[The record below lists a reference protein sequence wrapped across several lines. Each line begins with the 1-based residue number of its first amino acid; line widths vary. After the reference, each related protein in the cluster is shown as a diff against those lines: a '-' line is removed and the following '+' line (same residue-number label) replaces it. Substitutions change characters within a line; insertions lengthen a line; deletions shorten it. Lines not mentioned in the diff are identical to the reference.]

1 MNTLIKTIDNEKLK
15 CLGYVYDNTI
25 TPKNWFQFAD
35 DTAIVT
41 ALESDNQLLEKKRPK
56 WSGNVLRDM

>member
-1 MNTLIKTIDNEKLK
+1 MCVNTLIKTIDNEKLK

-25 TPKNWFQFAD
+25 TPKHWFPFAD

-41 ALESDNQLLEKKRPK
+41 ALESDNQLLVNVFSK
-56 WSGNVLRDM
+56 WSQ